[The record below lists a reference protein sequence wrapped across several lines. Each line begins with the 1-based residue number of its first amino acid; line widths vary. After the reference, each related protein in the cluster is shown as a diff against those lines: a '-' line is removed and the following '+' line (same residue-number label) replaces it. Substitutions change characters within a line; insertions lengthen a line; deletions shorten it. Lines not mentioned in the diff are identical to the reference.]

1 MKRPFWLILTC
12 LALLALGAAYYLRGA
27 GTDTPGAG
35 IMTAPVQRGDIEV
48 SVLAEGTLK
57 PRRLVAVGAQVSG
70 RITSVKVVA
79 GQQVEQGDLIAEI
92 DSVTQENQLRTS
104 EAALANVAAQ
114 RRAKEAELAQ
124 ATRIEDRQRKMLA
137 SRTVSQADY
146 DSAAESV
153 AIAEAQIAALDAQI
167 EQARVA
173 IETAR
178 ANLDYTRITAPADG
192 TVLAV
197 VSQEG
202 QTVNAVQSAP
212 TIIVLGQ
219 LDEMTVRAQ
228 ISEADIT
235 RVAEGQPV
243 WFTVLGDPDRRYD
256 ATLQTIEPAPESIVN
271 DSSFTGSAASSQTS
285 GAVYYNGIFDIP
297 NPDGALRTYMTA
309 QVHIVTGSARDAL
322 VIPSTALGPRGRDGS
337 HRVEVKAPDGTI
349 TSRQVRIGLNDK
361 TRAEVLDGLAEG
373 EDVVTG
379 SASGGLGT
387 GPTGVRRPRSPLGF

>member
-1 MKRPFWLILTC
+1 MKRHFWLILIC
-12 LALLALGAAYYLRGA
+12 LALLGAGAVFYLRNSA
-27 GTDTPGAG
+27 SVAQTASV
-35 IMTAPVQRGDIEV
+35 MTAPVQRGDIEV
-48 SVLAEGTLK
+48 TVLAEGTLK

-70 RITSVKVVA
+70 RITSVKVTA
-79 GQQVEQGDLIAEI
+79 GQQIKQGDLVAEI

-104 EAALANVAAQ
+104 EAALANVMAQ
-114 RRAKEAELAQ
+114 RSAKEAELSQ
-124 ATRIEDRQRKMLA
+124 ALRIEERQRKML
-137 SRTVSQADY
+137 STRTVAQADY
-146 DSAAESV
+146 DVAEESV
-153 AIAEAQIAALDAQI
+153 AVAHAQIASLDAQI

-243 WFTVLGDPDRRYD
+243 WFTVLGDPDRRFD
-256 ATLQTIEPAPESIVN
+256 ATLQTIEPAPESIRN
-271 DSSFTGSAASSQTS
+271 DSSFNSSATTTTGT
-285 GAVYYNGIFDIP
+285 AVYYNGIFDIP
-297 NPDGALRTYMTA
+297 NPDGMLRTYMTA
-309 QVHIVTGSARDAL
+309 QVHIVTGRATDVL
-322 VIPSTALGPRGRDGS
+322 IVPTTALGQRGPDGRY
-337 HRVEVKAPDGTI
+337 HVEVQGKDGTI
-349 TSRQVRIGLNDK
+349 TSRKVLIGLNDK
-361 TRAEVLDGLAEG
+361 SRAEVLEGLSEG
-373 EDVVTG
+373 DLVITG
-379 SASGGLGT
+379 SASGMG
-387 GPTGVRRPRSPLGF
+387 GPTGRRPRSPLGF